1 MTSSIFKA
9 KKNGLTVKEIN
20 IDPSYRNE
28 IDSSASDEIPDIEPK
43 ILHKASNVKTA
54 RQEDVGKR
62 ITTKKHGIQN
72 RRNNCWLNS
81 TLQSFTPFMTL
92 FQTV

>member
-1 MTSSIFKA
+1 MRA
-9 KKNGLTVKEIN
+9 QKKRVNCEGANE
-20 IDPSYRNE
+20 DPSYRNE
-28 IDSSASDEIPDIEPK
+28 TDSSASDEIPDVEPN

-54 RQEDVGKR
+54 QEDVGKR

-72 RRNNCWLNS
+72 RRNNCRLNS

-92 FQTV
+92 FQTG